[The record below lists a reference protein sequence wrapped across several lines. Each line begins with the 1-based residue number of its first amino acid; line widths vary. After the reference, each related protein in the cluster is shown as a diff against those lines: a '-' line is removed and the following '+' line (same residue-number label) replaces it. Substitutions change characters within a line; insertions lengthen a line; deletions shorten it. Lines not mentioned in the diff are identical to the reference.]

1 MTAQS
6 VMMDAELLDRITKN
20 LLAVPGVCAV
30 FYDLTHKPPATIE
43 WE

>member
-1 MTAQS
+1 MTAE
-6 VMMDAELLDRITKN
+6 VVRMPGDLLDAIREE

-30 FYDLTHKPPATIE
+30 FFDLTHKPPGTIE

>member
-6 VMMDAELLDRITKN
+6 VPMEPALLDRITRE
-20 LLAVPGVCAV
+20 LLTHPGVAAL